1 MQSLSFVSSF
11 EICLWWSSKGGFI
24 VCLSFGLKK
33 LLAGWCI
40 QIKFPIASFSLG
52 YFLGSWLLQSK
63 FPIYSFILTPFSNL
77 ILSIIYHY
85 ILNNKVLS
93 VYTSY
98 LRRNLFINTL
108 FKKIKQETLLL
119 YKIYTIPHFPL
130 FIKRK
135 LLLYIYV
142 DIKIDTNNLF

>member
-11 EICLWWSSKGGFI
+11 EICLWWGSKGGFI

-40 QIKFPIASFSLG
+40 LIKFPIASFSLA
-52 YFLGSWLLQSK
+52 YFLGSWLPQSK
-63 FPIYSFILTPFSNL
+63 FPGVFYLLFYSHTFFKLTTK
-77 ILSIIYHY
+77 HY
-85 ILNNKVLS
+85 LPWYLNNKVLN

-98 LRRNLFINTL
+98 LRRNSFINTL

-119 YKIYTIPHFPL
+119 YKIYTIPHFSL
-130 FIKRK
+130 FYQKETAI
-135 LLLYIYV
+135 IYLCRYK
-142 DIKIDTNNLF
+142 DRYK